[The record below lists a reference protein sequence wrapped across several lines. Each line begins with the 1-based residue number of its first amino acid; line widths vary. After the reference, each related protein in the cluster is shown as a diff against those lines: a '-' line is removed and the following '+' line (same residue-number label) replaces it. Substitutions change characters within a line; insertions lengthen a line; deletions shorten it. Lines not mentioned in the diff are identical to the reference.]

1 MAVNPTSDLK
11 KAFMG
16 AVGIVLCF
24 FFTLLGQARFLKPHW
39 EMIYRGSI
47 TPGSKV
53 TNLEALGIL
62 LLGVGVCAFM
72 IVLLSIRTVSLRQTG
87 AMLNQTHNELLTT
100 MPGVGQLRRH
110 VNQ

>member
-1 MAVNPTSDLK
+1 VNQTSDLK

-16 AVGIVLCF
+16 AGGIVLCY
-24 FFTLLGQARFLKPHW
+24 FFTLLGQARFLKPYW
-39 EMIYRGSI
+39 QTIYRGAL

-62 LLGVGVCAFM
+62 LLGLGVCAFM

-87 AMLNQTHNELLTT
+87 AMLKQTHNELRTT
-100 MPGVGQLRRH
+100 MPGVGQLLRE
-110 VNQ
+110 VNR